1 MKKGESID
9 DYPGEKRKTKFRK
22 RTKTAKTTT
31 TRGTTTTDSRKRADN
46 TTFKTITTTGPA
58 SKITAGLEC

>member
-9 DYPGEKRKTKFRK
+9 DYPGEKRKKNFRK
-22 RTKTAKTTT
+22 RTTAAKAAT
-31 TRGTTTTDSRKRADN
+31 TRGTTTTDSWKRADN

-58 SKITAGLEC
+58 STVKAGIEC